1 MDILLLKLENDIT
14 KEITQYIQDKQ
25 YPETN
30 VKDIIMRHINPE
42 LFEFKQKTY
51 DETKC
56 QARLWCNV
64 GLGHQ
69 CTHNKKDGTDYC
81 NKHNRMLKIDGVL
94 RFGDIRE
101 TKPKYDQIKLKDGEK
116 CRLPWIHSD
125 PISRLQNIL
134 DKQQKKIIEASP
146 KLVIR

>member
-1 MDILLLKLENDIT
+1 MDILLLKLKKDLTKSIT
-14 KEITQYIQDKQ
+14 EYIQEKQ
-25 YPETN
+25 YPETEIS
-30 VKDIIMRHINPE
+30 DIIERKLNSE
-42 LFEFKQKTY
+42 LFNFKQKTY
-51 DETKC
+51 NETKC

-101 TKPKYDQIKLKDGEK
+101 PKPKYDQIKLKEGEK

-125 PISRLQNIL
+125 PLIRLQNIL

>member
-14 KEITQYIQDKQ
+14 KEITQYIQEKQ
-25 YPETN
+25 YPDTN
-30 VKDIIMRHINPE
+30 IKDIIARHIKPE

-81 NKHNRMLKIDGVL
+81 NKHNRMLKIDGV
-94 RFGDIRE
+94 
-101 TKPKYDQIKLKDGEK
+101 
-116 CRLPWIHSD
+116 
-125 PISRLQNIL
+125 
-134 DKQQKKIIEASP
+134 
-146 KLVIR
+146 